1 MQFNTIVY
9 RVAECRAVAP
19 GPVFEDANALDMQ
32 TFQRGN
38 AGSSPVNEH
47 VQTATTEPLFNPLAP
62 EFIRDPY
69 PHYERLRSTDPV
81 HLTSFGS
88 YLASRHAEASLVLRD
103 KRFGKDYV
111 ERTIRRYGPKIMD
124 EPIFRSMSHWML
136 QQDPPDHT
144 RPRGLVVK
152 AFTARRVED
161 MRPRIQQVVDQTL
174 DRIAGR
180 GHMDLIE
187 DFAFRLPVTIICD
200 MLGIPEE
207 HREVFYS
214 SSRDGGRLLDPV
226 PLSPD
231 EIKQGNASNAL
242 AAMYFQQLFE
252 LRRKTPGGDL
262 ITQLLQAEEDG
273 SKLSNEELTANIIL
287 LFGAGHET
295 TVNLIGNGL
304 LALHRNP
311 EQLALLKAKPE
322 LITNAIEEFLRYDS
336 SVQLSGRVALE
347 DIEDLG
353 GKRIPKGESV
363 LCLLG
368 SANRDP
374 AAYPDRPERLD
385 ITRPNV
391 RPLSFGGGIHF
402 CLGAQLARIEAEI
415 ALATLLRRLPNL
427 RLDDAVNPE
436 WRPTFVL
443 RGLKELPASW

>member
-1 MQFNTIVY
+1 M
-9 RVAECRAVAP
+9 
-19 GPVFEDANALDMQ
+19 
-32 TFQRGN
+32 
-38 AGSSPVNEH
+38 NEH
-47 VQTATTEPLFNPLAP
+47 VQTTTTAPLFNPLSP

-69 PHYERLRSTDPV
+69 PHYARLRTTDPMHV
-81 HLTSFGS
+81 TAFGAFV
-88 YLASRHAEASLVLRD
+88 ASRHAEASLVLRD
-103 KRFGKDYV
+103 RRFGKDYV
-111 ERTIRRYGPKIMD
+111 DRTIRRYGPKIME
-124 EPIFRSMSHWML
+124 EPVFRSMSHWML

-144 RPRGLVVK
+144 RLRGLVVK

-174 DRIAGR
+174 DRIQGQ

-207 HREVFYS
+207 HREVFYT

-226 PLSPD
+226 PLSPA
-231 EIKQGNASNAL
+231 EIEQGNAGNLTAQL
-242 AAMYFQQLFE
+242 YFQQLFE
-252 LRRKTPGGDL
+252 LRRKNPGDDL
-262 ITQLLQAEEDG
+262 TTQLVQAEEDG

-311 EQLALLKAKPE
+311 DQLALLQANPE

-336 SVQLSGRVALE
+336 SVQMSGRVALE
-347 DIEDLG
+347 DIDDLG

-374 AAYPDRPERLD
+374 AVYPDRPDQLD
-385 ITRPNV
+385 ITRQRI
-391 RPLSFGGGIHF
+391 RPLSFGGGIHL
-402 CLGAQLARIEAEI
+402 CLGAQLARIEAEVAI
-415 ALATLLRRLPNL
+415 STLLRRLPGL
-427 RLDDAVNPE
+427 RLDDPENPE

-443 RGLKELPASW
+443 RGLKRLPASW

>member
-1 MQFNTIVY
+1 M
-9 RVAECRAVAP
+9 
-19 GPVFEDANALDMQ
+19 
-32 TFQRGN
+32 
-38 AGSSPVNEH
+38 NEH
-47 VQTATTEPLFNPLAP
+47 VQTAKTELLFNPLAP

-69 PHYERLRSTDPV
+69 PSYERLRTTDPMHV
-81 HLTSFGS
+81 TAFGMF
-88 YLASRHAEASLVLRD
+88 LASRHAEASLVLRD

-111 ERTIRRYGPKIMD
+111 ERSKRRYGPQIME
-124 EPIFRSMSHWML
+124 EPAFRSMSHWML

-144 RPRGLVVK
+144 RLRGLVVK

-161 MRPRIQQVVDQTL
+161 MRPRIQQIVDETL
-174 DRIAGR
+174 DRIAAQ

-207 HREVFYS
+207 HREVFYT

-226 PLSPD
+226 PLSKA
-231 EIKQGNASNAL
+231 EIEQANVSNMMAQ
-242 AAMYFQQLFE
+242 MYFQELFE
-252 LRRKTPGGDL
+252 LRRKSPGNDL
-262 ITQLLQAEEDG
+262 TTQLVQAEEDG

-311 EQLALLKAKPE
+311 DQLALLKANPA
-322 LITNAIEEFLRYDS
+322 LISNAVEEFLRYDS
-336 SVQLSGRVALE
+336 SVQMSGRVALE
-347 DIEDLG
+347 DIDDLG
-353 GKRIPKGESV
+353 GKKIPKGESV

-374 AAYPDRPERLD
+374 AVYPDRPERLD
-385 ITRPNV
+385 ITRPDV
-391 RPLSFGGGIHF
+391 RPLSFGGGIHH
-402 CLGAQLARIEAEI
+402 CLGAQLARIEAQVAI
-415 ALATLLRRLPNL
+415 ATLLRRLPDL
-427 RLDDAVNPE
+427 RLDDAEDPE

-443 RGLKELPASW
+443 RGLKRLPASW

>member
-1 MQFNTIVY
+1 M
-9 RVAECRAVAP
+9 
-19 GPVFEDANALDMQ
+19 
-32 TFQRGN
+32 
-38 AGSSPVNEH
+38 NEQ
-47 VQTATTEPLFNPLAP
+47 VQPAATEPLFNPLSP

-69 PHYERLRSTDPV
+69 PHYERLRSTDPMHV
-81 HLTSFGS
+81 TPFGAFV
-88 YLASRHAEASLVLRD
+88 ASRHAEVSQVMRD

-111 ERTIRRYGPKIMD
+111 ERTKRRYGPAIM
-124 EPIFRSMSHWML
+124 EQPVFRSMSHWML

-144 RPRGLVVK
+144 RLRGLVVK

-161 MRPRIQQVVDQTL
+161 MRPRIQEVVDHTL
-174 DRIAGR
+174 DRIAGQ

-200 MLGIPEE
+200 MLGIPED
-207 HREVFYS
+207 HREVFYN

-226 PLSPD
+226 PLTPA
-231 EIKQGNASNAL
+231 EIEKGNASNMM

-252 LRRKTPGGDL
+252 LRRKSPGDDL
-262 ITQLLQAEEDG
+262 TTQLVQAEEAG

-311 EQLALLKAKPE
+311 DQLALLKANPS
-322 LITNAIEEFLRYDS
+322 LISNAIEEFLRYDS
-336 SVQLSGRVALE
+336 SVQLTGRVALE
-347 DIEDLG
+347 DIDDLG
-353 GKRIPKGESV
+353 GKKIPKGESV

-374 AAYPDRPERLD
+374 AVYPDRPDRLD
-385 ITRPNV
+385 ITRPRI
-391 RPLSFGGGIHF
+391 RPLSFGGGIHL
-402 CLGAQLARIEAEI
+402 CLGAQLARIEAEVAI
-415 ALATLLRRLPNL
+415 STLLRRLPEL
-427 RLDDAVNPE
+427 RLDDAENPE

-443 RGLKELPASW
+443 RGLKRLPASW

>member
-1 MQFNTIVY
+1 M
-9 RVAECRAVAP
+9 
-19 GPVFEDANALDMQ
+19 
-32 TFQRGN
+32 
-38 AGSSPVNEH
+38 NEH
-47 VQTATTEPLFNPLAP
+47 VQAPNSAPLFNPLSP
-62 EFIRDPY
+62 DFIRDPY
-69 PHYERLRSTDPV
+69 PHYERMRTTDPV
-81 HLTSFGS
+81 HLTPLGM
-88 YLASRHAEASLVLRD
+88 YVASRHAVASLVMRD

-124 EPIFRSMSHWML
+124 EPVFRSMSHWML

-144 RPRGLVVK
+144 RLRGLVVK

-161 MRPRIQQVVDQTL
+161 MRPRIQQIVDETL
-174 DRIAGR
+174 DRIIPQGK
-180 GHMDLIE
+180 MDLIE

-200 MLGIPEE
+200 MLGIPED
-207 HREVFYS
+207 HREAFYAG
-214 SSRDGGRLLDPV
+214 SRDGGRLLDPV
-226 PLSPD
+226 PLSPE

-252 LRRKTPGGDL
+252 LRRKTPGDDL
-262 ITQLLQAEEDG
+262 ITQLVQAEEDG

-311 EQLALLKAKPE
+311 DQLELLKANPQ

-336 SVQLSGRVALE
+336 SVQMTGRVALE
-347 DIEDLG
+347 DIDDLG

-368 SANRDP
+368 SANHDP
-374 AAYPDRPERLD
+374 AVYPDRPERLD
-385 ITRPNV
+385 VTRPNV
-391 RPLSFGGGIHF
+391 KPLSFGGGIHF
-402 CLGAQLARIEAEI
+402 CLGAQLARIEAEV
-415 ALATLLRRLPNL
+415 ALSTLLRRLPDL

-443 RGLKELPASW
+443 RGLKRLPANW